1 MTDNGHITNARGLAK
16 VNSNLSVKKYWD
28 KEEEYLNDWKSRARN
43 DKDFLERLTKELSN
57 INRLDLIQEL
67 LNDPVIKRSIKKE
80 SSKEYELLLPHHKS
94 KATLLKSKC
103 CIVVCLLL
111 IILLMVLLALSILP
125 MLFMI
130 DTSRTALYKEK
141 EADRIVGEG
150 DSVSTYTLDK
160 KYVDTIQISEKVEK
174 GDSKHSVTLVLVPTA
189 KLQYD
194 KIYNSESWNA
204 TAYVAD
210 FPIINNIYVYLNAKS
225 KVNFDIWIGNGRNK
239 KSATLYIFDD
249 IDNLNDYIRYSEV
262 KSPVFTKEIP
272 VEGKNGKRMSQN
284 YLFTSPADGYY
295 FIILLSPE
303 ASIQFSYNVNTT
315 ELVTDVDQYTSDYPS
330 CVIDTERNCTLTTS
344 NAKHPSS
351 ENLTLLAAASTKYDI
366 SSKITHIHLKFT
378 NRSYLMTLPSI
389 IFGITAGAALLIL
402 IILLVIGVSV
412 VCMKKKSRRAGYVS
426 IN

>member
-1 MTDNGHITNARGLAK
+1 MAYSSASPRGLAE
-16 VNSNLSVKKYWD
+16 VNSNLSIKKYWD
-28 KEEEYLNDWKSRARN
+28 KEEEYLNDWKLRARS

-67 LNDPVIKRSIKKE
+67 LNDPLIKRSIKKG

-103 CIVVCLLL
+103 CIGVCSLL
-111 IILLMVLLALSILP
+111 IVLLIVLLVFSVLQT
-125 MLFMI
+125 LFMI
-130 DTSRTALYKEK
+130 DISGTALYKAK

-160 KYVDTIQISEKVEK
+160 KDIKTIQISEKVEK
-174 GDSKHSVTLVLVPTA
+174 GDSKHSITLVLVPTA
-189 KLQYD
+189 KLEYD

-204 TAYVAD
+204 TAYVPD
-210 FPIINNIYVYLNAKS
+210 FPIINDIYVYLNARS

-262 KSPVFTKEIP
+262 NSPVFTKEVP
-272 VEGKNGKRMSQN
+272 VEGKNGTQIPQS

-295 FIILLSPE
+295 YFILLSPE
-303 ASIQFSYNVNTT
+303 ANIQFSYSINTT

-351 ENLTLLAAASTKYDI
+351 EDLTLLAAASTKYDI
-366 SSKITHIHLKFT
+366 SSKITHLHLKFT
-378 NRSYLMTLPSI
+378 DRSYLMTLPSI
-389 IFGITAGAALLIL
+389 IFGVTVGVALLIL
-402 IILLVIGVSV
+402 IIFLVIGVSV
-412 VCMKKKSRRAGYVS
+412 VCMKRKSRRAGYVA

>member
-1 MTDNGHITNARGLAK
+1 MTYDGDSANPRDLAD
-16 VNSNLSVKKYWD
+16 VNSNLSIKKYWE
-28 KEEEYLNDWKSRARN
+28 KEEEYLNDWKLRARN
-43 DKDFLERLTKELSN
+43 DKDFLERLTKELSK
-57 INRLDLIQEL
+57 INRLDLIREL

-80 SSKEYELLLPHHKS
+80 SSNEHELPLPHHKS

-103 CIVVCLLL
+103 CVVVYSLLM
-111 IILLMVLLALSILP
+111 ILLMVLLALSILP

-130 DTSRTALYKEK
+130 DVSHTALYKEK
-141 EADRIVGEG
+141 NADRIVGEG

-160 KYVDTIQISEKVEK
+160 KYVNTIEISEKVEK

-194 KIYNSESWNA
+194 VIYESESWNA
-204 TAYVAD
+204 TAYVPD
-210 FPIINNIYVYLNAKS
+210 FPIINNIYVYLNARS
-225 KVNFDIWIGNGRNK
+225 KVNFNIWIGNGKNK

-272 VEGKNGKRMSQN
+272 VEGKNGKQIPQN

-295 FIILLSPE
+295 YIILLSPE
-303 ASIQFSYNVNTT
+303 ANIQFSYNVNTT

-378 NRSYLMTLPSI
+378 NRSYLMALPSI
-389 IFGITAGAALLIL
+389 IFGITAGIAVLIL
-402 IILLVIGVSV
+402 IILLSIAVSV
-412 VCMKKKSRRAGYVS
+412 VCMKRKSHRAGYVS